1 MVQVG
6 QVVAIAWPPQVGMAA
21 SLADE
26 ADRAGIWPGL
36 GRRSPGRI
44 RLILVPDEARYQE
57 LTGGRGPSWGAGIAV
72 PGAHTI
78 LIRADAGD
86 LFTILRHELAHL
98 VLHDAIRTRIPRWFD
113 EGYAAYAAGEWDRI
127 AALSLN
133 LSVARGGVPDLDE
146 LNGALR
152 GSAASVG
159 PAYALAMS
167 AVTRLAERN
176 PTRTLTPLLDRLG
189 RGVEFGDAVRETTGL
204 NLGQF
209 SADWIG
215 TVRRRYGLI
224 SWLAAGGLWAV
235 IATLVLALGGVRRRA
250 DRPRRA
256 ALDEGWPAPP
266 EDEAAPELDRT
277 QGPW

>member
-1 MVQVG
+1 
-6 QVVAIAWPPQVGMAA
+6 VAWSSQLGMAA
-21 SLADE
+21 SLAEE
-26 ADRAGIWPGL
+26 ADRATVWPGL
-36 GRRSPGRI
+36 GRRSAGRI
-44 RLILVPDEARYQE
+44 RLILVPDEAHYQQ

-86 LFTILRHELAHL
+86 LSTTLRHELAHL
-98 VLHDAIRTRIPRWFD
+98 VLHDAVRTRVPRWFD
-113 EGYAAYAAGEWDRI
+113 EGYAAYAAGEWDRV

-152 GSAASVG
+152 GNVASVA

-167 AVTRLAERN
+167 AVARLAERN
-176 PTRTLTPLLDRLG
+176 PTRTLTPLLDRLS
-189 RGVEFGDAVRETTGL
+189 RGVEFADAVRETTGL

-209 SADWIG
+209 SADWTG

-224 SWLAAGGLWAV
+224 SWLAAGGLWGV

-256 ALDEGWPAPP
+256 ALDEGWSLPP
-266 EDEAAPELDRT
+266 EDETGPELDRT